1 MVSRRLAGAAF
12 LIFANPSPWSTDAL
26 IVAPAEADRGR
37 HYGLNYNG
45 CRHGCG
51 WNYSATRMAST
62 HLAPIDTLIGIGVG
76 ITAAWIGG
84 ISNYRK

>member
-51 WNYSATRMAST
+51 WNYSAARMAFNSSC
-62 HLAPIDTLIGIGVG
+62 A
-76 ITAAWIGG
+76 
-84 ISNYRK
+84 Y